1 MVLNLYKIFNMQKLL
16 ISMLMQLSQNLTYV
30 AWKDIMFFF
39 TNALLFEAIHIYKI
53 MHIFLE

>member
-30 AWKDIMFFF
+30 AWKDIMFF
-39 TNALLFEAIHIYKI
+39 Y
-53 MHIFLE
+53 